1 MTPESKTKIG
11 KGLQGNVVSHKT
23 DKTAIVLVST
33 YKKHPKY
40 GKYIVH
46 DKKYQAHDE
55 KNEYVVGDVVRLMP
69 CRPMS
74 KNKHFIIVEKIRGA
88 VNAE

>member
-40 GKYIVH
+40 GKYISSS
-46 DKKYQAHDE
+46 KKYKAHDE
-55 KNEYVVGDVVRLMP
+55 QNQFKVGDKVR
-69 CRPMS
+69 
-74 KNKHFIIVEKIRGA
+74 VKI
-88 VNAE
+88 NILINTN